1 MVCIVMETIRI
12 SVMVSILFIYLFICL
27 FYFIF
32 ESDLTAFAFVGV
44 SLLDKKCIGGVFKSS
59 KVI

>member
-1 MVCIVMETIRI
+1 MVCNCFVMETIRI
-12 SVMVSILFIYLFICL
+12 SVMVSNLFICFIL

-44 SLLDKKCIGGVFKSS
+44 SLLDKNV
-59 KVI
+59 